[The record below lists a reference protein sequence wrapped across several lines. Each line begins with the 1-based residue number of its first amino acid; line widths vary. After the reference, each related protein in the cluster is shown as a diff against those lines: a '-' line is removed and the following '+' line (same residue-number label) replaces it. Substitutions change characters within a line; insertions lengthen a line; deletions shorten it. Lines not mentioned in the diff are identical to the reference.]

1 MRIKYVIAL
10 TIVLAAI
17 TLYMSSPV
25 FLNSS
30 YGEEDNLSIYEK
42 MEREEPLHYLVI
54 GDSIGRGSGAETYSR
69 RWFKQLE
76 KEVYKKH
83 GSKMT
88 GSFLVQSGATSL
100 EGLYKLQY
108 QKVQGP
114 IDLAFIVF
122 GENDRKYMNAD
133 SFGRL
138 YESVIRKVKVQYPSA
153 EIVTITES
161 CLEFPDFARRIDDLS
176 KHYQTAHIDMRPVF
190 SNSGYRESELTADGV
205 HPTGQGYRLYAEAIN
220 QALNANLK
228 MKKQPARSAA
238 PLYPDSDLI
247 LASSTNEMT
256 QKGFFFSNGY
266 YTGAK
271 KGSVLETS
279 FTGTLL
285 GVKMLRSPDGGIVD
299 VYIDG
304 KRSASLSTWW
314 PFKRERII
322 YIADHLSPGRH
333 TVSFKATGQ
342 KSASNKTDASVIRI
356 GSIIEQG
363 HK

>member
-1 MRIKYVIAL
+1 MRIKYITAI
-10 TIVLAAI
+10 TISLAAI
-17 TLYMSSPV
+17 IMFISSPA
-25 FLNSS
+25 FLKPS
-30 YGEEDNLSIYEK
+30 YGEEDKLSIYEK
-42 MEREEPLHYLVI
+42 MERQEPVHYLVI

-76 KEVYKKH
+76 KKVYEEH
-83 GSKMT
+83 GSEMT
-88 GSFLVQSGATSL
+88 GSYLVQSGATSL

-122 GENDRKYMNAD
+122 GENDRKYMSAD

-138 YESVIRKVKVQYPSA
+138 YESVIRKVKVLYPYA

-161 CLEFPDFARRIDDLS
+161 CLEFPEFARKIDNLS

-205 HPTGQGYRLYAEAIN
+205 HPTGKGYRLYAEAIN
-220 QALNANLK
+220 QALNANLI
-228 MKKQPARSAA
+228 MKKLPARSAA

-247 LASSTNEMT
+247 LASSTSEMK
-256 QKGFFFSNGY
+256 QKGFYFSNGY
-266 YTGAK
+266 YTGAE
-271 KGSVLETS
+271 KGSTLETS

-304 KRSASLSTWW
+304 KRTASLSTWW
-314 PFKRERII
+314 PFKRDRII

-333 TVSFKATGQ
+333 TVSFKATGE
-342 KSASNKTDASVIRI
+342 KSAANKTDASVIRI
-356 GSIIEQG
+356 GSIIEQAQ
-363 HK
+363 K